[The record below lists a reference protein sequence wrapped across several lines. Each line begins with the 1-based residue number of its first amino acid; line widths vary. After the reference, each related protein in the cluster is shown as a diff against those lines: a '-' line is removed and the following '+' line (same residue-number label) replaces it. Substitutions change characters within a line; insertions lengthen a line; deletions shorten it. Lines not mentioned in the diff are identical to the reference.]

1 MAWPYAKVCVTLR
14 IQQKRIMYFYFGAI
28 LIFFS
33 FFLHQGRRIEKP
45 DLFVK
50 DEKGSVKQSFLLWRG
65 AHYAHTTHEENR
77 RAPRLFESSS
87 ESSPVPHHD
96 LLKVKQNSPK
106 LWILQEHNNSEESII
121 FFFVHK
127 LCSLGILKYLMLIF
141 FQFNWF

>member
-1 MAWPYAKVCVTLR
+1 
-14 IQQKRIMYFYFGAI
+14 MYFYFGVFYKMR
-28 LIFFS
+28 IFFF

-50 DEKGSVKQSFLLWRG
+50 DEKGSVKQSLLLWKG

-106 LWILQEHNNSEESII
+106 LWIL
-121 FFFVHK
+121 
-127 LCSLGILKYLMLIF
+127 
-141 FQFNWF
+141 